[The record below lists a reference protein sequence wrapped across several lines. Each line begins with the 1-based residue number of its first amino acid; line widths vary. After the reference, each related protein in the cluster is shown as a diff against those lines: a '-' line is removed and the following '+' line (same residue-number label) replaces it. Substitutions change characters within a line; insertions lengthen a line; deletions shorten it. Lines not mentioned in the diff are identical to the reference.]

1 MAEERDDEQF
11 SEKETSSS
19 GQQSPTQQ
27 GKTSPQSEFG
37 QQGAK
42 QGSEGSFGGQSSGS
56 EGVSGMA
63 SEGGGMGGQPI
74 GGNDSNTGSGT
85 TLTQGAEFGRQS
97 SSDRTQ
103 SSSGETGGGLGTG
116 GSAGGTT
123 GEGFILQQGSG
134 TDASSAEATEGEDF
148 APEGRG
154 ALEGEEEDIEGNQTR
169 GSPSDIEQP

>member
-1 MAEERDDEQF
+1 
-11 SEKETSSS
+11 
-19 GQQSPTQQ
+19 
-27 GKTSPQSEFG
+27 
-37 QQGAK
+37 
-42 QGSEGSFGGQSSGS
+42 
-56 EGVSGMA
+56 MA

-85 TLTQGAEFGRQS
+85 TLTQGAEFGGQS

-123 GEGFILQQGSG
+123 GEGFILHQGSG

-148 APEGRG
+148 AAEGRG